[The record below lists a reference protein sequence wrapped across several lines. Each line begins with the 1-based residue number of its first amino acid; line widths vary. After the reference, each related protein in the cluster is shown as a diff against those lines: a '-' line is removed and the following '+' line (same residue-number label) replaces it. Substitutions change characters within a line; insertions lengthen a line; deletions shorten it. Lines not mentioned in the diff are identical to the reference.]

1 MSTAARD
8 RADLSRS
15 LDRLRASALHRT
27 LRILGT
33 VDPAAIWLTWPTAS
47 TALVAVIGGTQDDA
61 AAAVTEH
68 LEHRVDRAVGARL
81 GWGLAGL
88 VVGSVPLSRLAARMS
103 ATPTLVAARV
113 AAGATPVEAFTATA
127 TWVTRIA
134 GSVAHETARQGTAV
148 AAQAL
153 PVFSG
158 WRWDP
163 EAGACPWCRMQASR
177 GAVFTA
183 DTVLHSHS
191 HCRCDAVEVVDRAE
205 AARIR
210 QDGRDE
216 WARMQAAGDVPAGRR
231 HRALPNRGTS
241 PSLTQTGAQTPERLA
256 SVRAQIAS
264 YERRPASGAAAR
276 AWQEETLTRLRLEE
290 AGLASALAA

>member
-1 MSTAARD
+1 MAGGLPVELERI
-8 RADLSRS
+8 RS
-15 LDRLRASALHRT
+15 LALRRT
-27 LRILGT
+27 FVVLST
-33 VDPAAIWLTWPTAS
+33 VDPARLREAWPAAS
-47 TALVAVIGGTQDDA
+47 TALVAVVAGTQDA
-61 AAAVTEH
+61 ARDEVTRH
-68 LEHRVDRAVGARL
+68 LEQSMAQATGVQLD
-81 GWGLAGL
+81 WGLTGL
-88 VVGSVPLSRLAARMS
+88 VTGAVSIPRLAARM
-103 ATPTLVAARV
+103 AVTPRLVAERV
-113 AAGATPVEAFTATA
+113 AAGATPAEALATSA
-127 TWVTRIA
+127 TWVTQVA

-183 DTVLHSHS
+183 DTVRHSHS

-216 WARMQAAGDVPAGRR
+216 WARMQAAGDVPGGRR
-231 HRALPNRGTS
+231 HRGLPKPGTS
-241 PSLTQTGAQTPERLA
+241 PSRTQTGAQTPERLA

-264 YERRPASGAAAR
+264 YERRPAGGAAAR